1 MALFVCCVYVCV
13 GRLIRQSRH
22 FNDIFWKGGG
32 MWRGANNAQ
41 GFVGELE
48 GSSDPES
55 FDRNLS
61 CTSEGLLLLF
71 CMEFLLVWKYLM

>member
-1 MALFVCCVYVCV
+1 MCVWGGNQDISMTFSGREV
-13 GRLIRQSRH
+13 GC
-22 FNDIFWKGGG
+22 GGG
-32 MWRGANNAQ
+32 GANNAQ

-55 FDRNLS
+55 LDRNLS

>member
-1 MALFVCCVYVCV
+1 MMALFVCRVYVCV
-13 GRLIRQSRH
+13 GRQSRH

-32 MWRGANNAQ
+32 MWRGGANNAQ

-55 FDRNLS
+55 LDRNLS

-71 CMEFLLVWKYLM
+71 CMEFLLVWKHLM